1 MFKPGF
7 VYLPMKNDLMA
18 NVKKLIFDSKILK
31 NGKSPIGVRLI
42 KDRKIKYFFIG
53 HSIYKE
59 DWDEE
64 SESVRP
70 TVKNHRRLNFLLDQQ
85 FMIAERHLMDMEGYQ
100 HEFTIEQ
107 VSKKIKLNNKAV
119 PFTEFAT
126 KYLDGVMKEGRIN
139 VAQADK
145 SRLRNIVAFNKGQPL
160 YFHEVN
166 VAFLNNFITYLR
178 SKPIA
183 GKNKKKMS
191 EKTINNHLLM
201 IRTIFN
207 RAIRE
212 EVVKRD
218 LYPFGGKDKIQVRQV
233 ETHKVGLDQEEL
245 KALEKVKLAE
255 DSEHW
260 HARNAFL
267 LSFNFAGVRISD
279 LLQLTWSEIQ
289 GGRLHYQMGKTNAN
303 VSIPVPVKAKEIL
316 AFYKTDKQTPG
327 SYVLPYL
334 QDVDPEDPTDLQR
347 KINSAI
353 SKINKKLKKV
363 AKLAGIDKNLS
374 THISRHTFGNLAGD
388 KIPIPMLQKLY
399 RHKSMLTT
407 AVYQGNFIHKD
418 TDEALL
424 KVVNGK

>member
-1 MFKPGF
+1 
-7 VYLPMKNDLMA
+7 MA

-31 NGKSPIGVRLI
+31 NGKSPLGVRLI
-42 KDRKIKYFFIG
+42 KDRKIKYFFIK
-53 HSIYKE
+53 HAIHPD
-59 DWDEE
+59 DWDAEKE
-64 SESVRP
+64 RVKP
-70 TVKNHRRLNFLLDQQ
+70 TVKNHRRMNFLLEQQ
-85 FMIAERHLMDMEGYQ
+85 REDAERHLMDMEGRQ
-100 HEFTIEQ
+100 QEFTIEQ
-107 VSKKIKLNNKAV
+107 VIKKIKRNNKAV
-119 PFTEFAT
+119 SFTEFAT
-126 KYLDGVMKEGRIN
+126 EYLDGVLKEGKIN
-139 VAQADK
+139 VAKSDR
-145 SRLRNIVAFNKGQPL
+145 SRLKNITAYNKERPL
-160 YFHEVN
+160 YFHEIN
-166 VAFLNNFITYLR
+166 VAFLNNFISYLR
-178 SKPIA
+178 SKSIP
-183 GKNKKKMS
+183 GKNKKRMS

-212 EVVKRD
+212 EIVSRD
-218 LYPFGGKDKIQVRQV
+218 VYPFGGKDKIQVKQV

-245 KALEKVKLAE
+245 KALEKVKLPE
-255 DSEHW
+255 DSEYW

-316 AFYKTDKQTPG
+316 GKYKTGKEVPSG
-327 SYVLPYL
+327 YVLPYL
-334 QDVDPEDPTDLQR
+334 HDADPEDPEDMQR

-388 KIPIPMLQKLY
+388 KIPLPMLQKLY
-399 RHKSMLTT
+399 RHKSLLTT
-407 AVYQGNFIHKD
+407 AVYQGNFMHKD
-418 TDEALL
+418 TDDALL
-424 KVVNGK
+424 RVVNGK

>member
-1 MFKPGF
+1 
-7 VYLPMKNDLMA
+7 MA
-18 NVKKLIFDSKILK
+18 NVKKIIFDSKVLK
-31 NGKSPIGVRLI
+31 DGTSPLAVRLI

-53 HSIYKE
+53 HSIHKD

-64 SESVRP
+64 SQSVKK
-70 TVKNHRRLNFLLDQQ
+70 TVKNHKRLNFLLKKQEAL
-85 FMIAERHLMDMEGYQ
+85 AEEQLMNMEGYHQ
-100 HEFTIEQ
+100 EFTIEQ
-107 VSKKIKLNNKAV
+107 LTKKIKRGNKAV
-119 PFTEFAT
+119 SFTEFAT
-126 KYLDGVMKEGRIN
+126 EYLDGVLKEGRIN
-139 VAQADK
+139 VARSDR
-145 SRLRNIVAFNKGQPL
+145 SRLKNIMAYNRQRPL
-160 YFHEVN
+160 YFHEIN

-178 SKPIA
+178 SYRDSLPNKE
-183 GKNKKKMS
+183 KKKKKKIS
-191 EKTINNHLLM
+191 EKTVNNHLLM
-201 IRTIFN
+201 VRTIFN

-212 EVVKRD
+212 EIISRD
-218 LYPFGGKDKIQVRQV
+218 IYPFGDKDKIQVKQV
-233 ETHKVGLDQEEL
+233 ESHKVGLDQDELNSLENVELEEG
-245 KALEKVKLAE
+245 
-255 DSEHW
+255 SELW
-260 HARNAFL
+260 HARNAFV

-289 GGRLHYQMGKTNAN
+289 GGRLHYQMGKTDAS
-303 VSIPVPVKAKEIL
+303 VSIPVPGKAKEIL
-316 AFYKTDKQTPG
+316 AYYKPDKHEPD

-334 QDVDPEDPTDLQR
+334 HNADREDPTDLER

-407 AVYQGNFIHKD
+407 AIYQGNFMHKD